1 MVNFFTVGVVT
12 IYRSPSWKLTFKLCP
27 WLSEQL
33 NDLIYIY
40 IYFLLH
46 LGKKTICAQLLDKE
60 NYSLKGNIKEKK
72 IQASRKC
79 FEN

>member
-1 MVNFFTVGVVT
+1 MPLAKWTTEWFN
-12 IYRSPSWKLTFKLCP
+12 
-27 WLSEQL
+27 
-33 NDLIYIY
+33 IY

-72 IQASRKC
+72 FKLL
-79 FEN
+79 ENVLKTELCIFHLVLKVGSLKKLECITFT